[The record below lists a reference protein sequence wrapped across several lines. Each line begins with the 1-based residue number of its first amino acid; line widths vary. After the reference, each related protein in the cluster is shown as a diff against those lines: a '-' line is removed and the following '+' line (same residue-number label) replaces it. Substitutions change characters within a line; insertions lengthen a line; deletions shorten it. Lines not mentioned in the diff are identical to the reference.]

1 MQISCFHCGKTFAI
15 RPEQLGHRG
24 HCPHCNGEVQL
35 PKSEDDSDAKATP
48 AQGRWMEN
56 SLSTMVSLVL
66 HLALVMIAAFITF
79 GGVGGDGTVAEA
91 VLIGELPSEQLSTNQ
106 SDELDAEEVEQDASD
121 VSDELE
127 VDPSIEPASDTL
139 SDQAFAVTAP
149 SAGGDSESF
158 DIGSLNAGGGS
169 MAGGGWDGLIQSLRR
184 NGLDIVV
191 AFDST
196 GSMGGE
202 IRQVKGQIGRIGSTL
217 VKLVPKARI
226 SIATY
231 RDDSDSYVVKGL
243 PLTNDIEQIDAYLR
257 SITAGGGGDHPEAVH
272 EGLSWSVDKNEFRPK
287 ARKVI
292 LLFGDAPPH
301 PQFLS
306 ECLSTVSDF
315 RGQQNGIVSTV
326 TCRSSRRIPE
336 FIEIAQTGGGEAF
349 LTADERQIMT
359 QLLVLVFGS
368 RHRAKVME
376 AFDLLGR

>member
-1 MQISCFHCGKTFAI
+1 
-15 RPEQLGHRG
+15 
-24 HCPHCNGEVQL
+24 
-35 PKSEDDSDAKATP
+35 
-48 AQGRWMEN
+48 
-56 SLSTMVSLVL
+56 
-66 HLALVMIAAFITF
+66 
-79 GGVGGDGTVAEA
+79 
-91 VLIGELPSEQLSTNQ
+91 
-106 SDELDAEEVEQDASD
+106 
-121 VSDELE
+121 
-127 VDPSIEPASDTL
+127 
-139 SDQAFAVTAP
+139 
-149 SAGGDSESF
+149 
-158 DIGSLNAGGGS
+158 